1 MSKRLHCCAIEAYVA
16 DCRPRCFSGGGLPHA
31 GTNVRTGHHSHVRRY
46 AREQQHLRT
55 LYLDSLATSN
65 SVAGVADPSTDIVK
79 VASVGTSGADGTGI
93 TLASPLTHP
102 HAAAAT
108 VQDVQDSGHLLFT
121 NTTDTADWNSLTT
134 LLKAGIAGAQA
145 GNPAG
150 NKLLIQL
157 HIDRGG
163 DNATATDFVDHML
176 AAGVHFDVIGLSYY
190 PWYHGPMSAM
200 KANLTA
206 LIDRFHTYV
215 MISEDQFPYN
225 PIGGYGQYNAANAN
239 YPDTLPGYLVTPA
252 GQASYQRD
260 LVSLMASLPD
270 HMGLG
275 VFYWDGDSYSYQ
287 GMFAYPGIAQPVI
300 DAYQIGTTPTAG
312 P

>member
-1 MSKRLHCCAIEAYVA
+1 
-16 DCRPRCFSGGGLPHA
+16 
-31 GTNVRTGHHSHVRRY
+31 
-46 AREQQHLRT
+46 
-55 LYLDSLATSN
+55 
-65 SVAGVADPSTDIVK
+65 
-79 VASVGTSGADGTGI
+79 
-93 TLASPLTHP
+93 
-102 HAAAAT
+102 
-108 VQDVQDSGHLLFT
+108 
-121 NTTDTADWNSLTT
+121 
-134 LLKAGIAGAQA
+134 
-145 GNPAG
+145 
-150 NKLLIQL
+150 
-157 HIDRGG
+157 
-163 DNATATDFVDHML
+163 ML

-206 LIDRFHTYV
+206 LIDRFRKYV

-239 YPDTLPGYLVTPA
+239 YPDTLPGYLVTPS

-300 DAYQIGTTPTAG
+300 DAYQIGTPTAG

>member
-1 MSKRLHCCAIEAYVA
+1 VDST
-16 DCRPRCFSGGGLPHA
+16 SGIRA
-31 GTNVRTGHHSHVRRY
+31 GD
-46 AREQQHLRT
+46 T
-55 LYLDSLATSN
+55 LYIGSLANSN
-65 SVAGVADPSTDIVK
+65 SIAGVADASTDIVK
-79 VASVGTSGADGTGI
+79 VAAVGTSGASGTGL
-93 TLASPLTHP
+93 TLASPLTFA
-102 HAAAAT
+102 HAAGDT
-108 VQDVQDSGHLLFT
+108 VQDVQDSGHLLFN
-121 NTTDTADWNSLTT
+121 NTTDTADWTSLTT
-134 LLKAGIAGAQA
+134 LLKAAISGAKA

-150 NKLLIQL
+150 NPLLIQL

-163 DNATATDFVDHML
+163 DNATATDFFTHMR
-176 AAGVHFDVIGLSYY
+176 AAGVPFDVIGLSYY

-206 LIDRFHTYV
+206 LIEHFHSYV
-215 MISEDQFPYN
+215 MISEDQFPYD

-270 HMGLG
+270 HKGLG

-300 DAYQIGTTPTAG
+300 DAYQIGTTPTAV